1 MRTMK
6 SKLKLLATGI
16 VALATVSVSASE
28 SLARP
33 DTRQYHCAEVQAAV
47 KQARA
52 ILMTTGP
59 HTYDRIVS
67 GQGQCGPTQRAFRR
81 YAPTLDNPKCFVGY
95 YCIEDPMA
103 D

>member
-1 MRTMK
+1 MT
-6 SKLKLLATGI
+6 SKLKSAVTGLLALSTL
-16 VALATVSVSASE
+16 VLSAGSGF
-28 SLARP
+28 ARP
-33 DTRQYHCAEVQAAV
+33 DTRNYACAEVQAAV
-47 KQARA
+47 RQARA

-95 YCIEDPMA
+95 YCIEDPIA